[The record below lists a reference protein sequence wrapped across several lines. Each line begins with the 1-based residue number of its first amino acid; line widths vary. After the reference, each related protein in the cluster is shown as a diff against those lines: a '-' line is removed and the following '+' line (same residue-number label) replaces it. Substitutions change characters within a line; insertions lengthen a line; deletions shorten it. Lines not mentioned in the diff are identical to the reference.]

1 MKCEGAWRQR
11 RPATWRNLPGKQ
23 ATAGHSIG
31 IVCIPGVSALLPG
44 NMQNASTF
52 SFPVEYKVVRGVT
65 FDQIACGAPEAA
77 EPIVAAARELV
88 AGGARAVVGAC
99 GSLGH
104 YQRVV
109 ADAVP
114 RPVFMSIM
122 TQVPFILQAM
132 GMRQK
137 LAILFA
143 TKRAFTPLLREQCG
157 IPESD
162 RIISIDLM
170 GCPEF
175 DSFVSPGALCDGDAL
190 LKEVFSRVEAH
201 IDNTVG
207 ALLLQCSDLPP
218 FAADLQQHFGL
229 PVFDMS
235 GLVEWLHSSVVRR
248 PFPGFL

>member
-1 MKCEGAWRQR
+1 MERDGGWRQH
-11 RPATWRNLPGKQ
+11 RPAKWKNLPEHQ

-31 IVCIPGVSALLPG
+31 IICIPGVSALLPG

-52 SFPVEYKVVRGVT
+52 SFPVEYKVARGVS
-65 FDQIACGAPEAA
+65 FDQIACGAPEAT
-77 EPIVAAARELV
+77 EPIVEAARELV
-88 AGGARAVVGAC
+88 AGGARAIVGAC

-104 YQRVV
+104 YQRAV

-114 RPVFMSIM
+114 TPVFMSIM
-122 TQVPFILQAM
+122 TQVPFILQAL
-132 GMRQK
+132 GARQK

-157 IPESD
+157 ILESD

-175 DSFVSPGALCDGDAL
+175 DAFVSPGELCDGDAL
-190 LKEVFSRVEAH
+190 LKEMFSRVEAQ

-218 FAADLQQHFGL
+218 FAADLQQHLGL

-235 GLVEWLHSSVVRR
+235 GLVEWLHASVVRR
-248 PFPGFL
+248 PFAGFL